1 MKAKRVRQAWRLKRK
16 HFVEF
21 YKFAEAVKKKG
32 EWFVGGFLGEVWEQ
46 WHEKNKREQWHEKN
60 KREQRHEKNKRV
72 G

>member
-1 MKAKRVRQAWRLKRK
+1 MTGKGKRELARRLKRK

-46 WHEKNKREQWHEKN
+46 WHEKNKR
-60 KREQRHEKNKRV
+60 V